1 MLMNRL
7 WWVAQL
13 CVSANLACDVAP
25 RELPPLLDA
34 SGQQSTP
41 STETAQPS
49 ARQARALVVPRR
61 TLEVG
66 APRSGFL
73 RRRLEV
79 GVPAA
84 EGTLL
89 YEIEI
94 PGAQA
99 GVEAARA
106 RTQAGTHALAEAR
119 ADAAEGQRRYE
130 ALEDI
135 ERYVASDEVNQARLS
150 VVVKRARAGRAHAE
164 RRERQAEL
172 RSLEL
177 NDRAREDHSPFD
189 ALITRWEVEDG
200 AWVEQ
205 GSTVLRLESDRE
217 VRVRFA
223 VGVEQI
229 AHLQVGAQ
237 LQAGPTRATQSLPVV
252 VESIAPR
259 PDEITGFHLVE
270 ARLDSDTA
278 PPVGEPLWVA
288 LPLSESHGTTHPRLH
303 HRR

>member
-7 WWVAQL
+7 WWAVQL
-13 CVSANLACDVAP
+13 CVSANLACEGAP
-25 RELPPLLDA
+25 PELSLPLDPSA
-34 SGQQSTP
+34 QQSNVSSEP
-41 STETAQPS
+41 AQPS
-49 ARQARALVVPRR
+49 ASLARVLVVPRR

-79 GVPAA
+79 GAPAT

-89 YEIEI
+89 YEIDI

-99 GVEAARA
+99 DVEAARA

-119 ADAAEGQRRYE
+119 AEAAEGQRRYE
-130 ALEDI
+130 ALEEI

-150 VVVKRARAGRAHAE
+150 VDVKTARAGRAHAE

-172 RSLEL
+172 RRLES

-189 ALITRWEVEDG
+189 ALVTRWDVEDG

-205 GSTVLRLESDRE
+205 GRTVLRLESARE

-223 VGVEQI
+223 VDVEQV
-229 AHLQVGAQ
+229 AHLQVGAE
-237 LQAGPTRATQSLPVV
+237 LQAGPTRVTQSLSVV
-252 VESIAPR
+252 VESVAPR

-270 ARLDSDTA
+270 ARIDAETT
-278 PPVGEPLWVA
+278 PPVGSPLWVA
-288 LPLSESHGTTHPRLH
+288 LPLNE
-303 HRR
+303 

>member
-7 WWVAQL
+7 WWVVPL
-13 CVSANLACDVAP
+13 CVSASLGCDGAP
-25 RELPPLLDA
+25 KEQRPLLDA
-34 SGQQSTP
+34 VPKRTDDWLEP
-41 STETAQPS
+41 SEPS
-49 ARQARALVVPRR
+49 ASRARALVVPRR

-73 RRRLEV
+73 RRRLHV
-79 GVPAA
+79 GAPAA

-99 GVEAARA
+99 DVDAARA
-106 RTQAGTHALAEAR
+106 RMQAGVHALAEAR
-119 ADAAEGQRRYE
+119 AEAAGDQRRLQ

-135 ERYVASDEVNQARLS
+135 ERYVASDDVDQARLS
-150 VVVKRARAGRAHAE
+150 VDVKQARVGGARAE

-172 RSLEL
+172 RRLEL

-189 ALITRWEVEDG
+189 ALVTRWDVEDG

-205 GSTVLRLESDRE
+205 GRTVLRLESARE

-223 VGVEQI
+223 VEQV
-229 AHLQVGAQ
+229 AHLQVGDL
-237 LQAGPTRATQSLPVV
+237 LQAGSIGATQSLSVV

-259 PDEITGFHLVE
+259 PDEITGLHLVE
-270 ARLDSDTA
+270 ARLDAKTH
-278 PPVGEPLWVA
+278 PPVGEPLWV
-288 LPLSESHGTTHPRLH
+288 TVHPR
-303 HRR
+303 

>member
-7 WWVAQL
+7 WWVVHL
-13 CVSANLACDVAP
+13 CVSANLACDGAP
-25 RELPPLLDA
+25 RELSPPLSA
-34 SGQQSTP
+34 SARQSNLP
-41 STETAQPS
+41 TEPVQPS
-49 ARQARALVVPRR
+49 ASQARALVVPRR

-79 GVPAA
+79 GAPAN

-89 YEIEI
+89 YEIDI

-99 GVEAARA
+99 DVEAARA
-106 RTQAGTHALAEAR
+106 RMQAGTHALAEAR
-119 ADAAEGQRRYE
+119 AEATEGQRRYQ

-150 VVVKRARAGRAHAE
+150 VDVKRARAGRAHAE

-172 RSLEL
+172 RRLES
-177 NDRAREDHSPFD
+177 NDREGHSPFD
-189 ALITRWEVEDG
+189 ALVTRWDVEDG
-200 AWVEQ
+200 AWVDQ
-205 GSTVLRLESDRE
+205 GHTVLRLESARE

-223 VGVEQI
+223 VDVEQI
-229 AHLQVGAQ
+229 AHLQVGAE
-237 LQAGPTRATQSLPVV
+237 LQAGPTRVTQSLSVV
-252 VESIAPR
+252 IESLAPR

-270 ARLDSDTA
+270 ARLDAETT
-278 PPVGEPLWVA
+278 PPVGSPLWVA
-288 LPLSESHGTTHPRLH
+288 LPLNE
-303 HRR
+303 